1 MKSDVL
7 KDSMPIK
14 KWVEV
19 PCALTDSQR
28 DLYINILEKNYS
40 KLNSAIQSG
49 QFKIHSLAFIVSVQ
63 FTTLSSSKSF
73 SLD

>member
-19 PCALTDSQR
+19 PCTLTDIQR
-28 DLYINILEKNYS
+28 DIYIDVLEKNYS
-40 KLNSAIQSG
+40 KLNSVIQYG
-49 QFKIHSLAFIVSVQ
+49 
-63 FTTLSSSKSF
+63 
-73 SLD
+73 